1 MLNARKLIFVLVMI
15 FGSAVALTGCDQ
27 GPAEQAGE
35 NVDNAVENAADNA
48 ENAVENAGDAVE
60 NAGDAVKDATN

>member
-1 MLNARKLIFVLVMI
+1 MSKSRKLIFIILMV
-15 FGSAVALTGCDQ
+15 FGSALALTGCNE

-35 NVDNAVENAADNA
+35 KLDNAVENAADNT
-48 ENAVENAGDAVE
+48 ENAVEKAGDAVE